1 MAFGWIRG
9 AQECRRGKEQSDKD
23 TGPNRRLHMN
33 IKRHGQISGPQL
45 TSDKEREQPQM
56 LS

>member
-9 AQECRRGKEQSDKD
+9 AQECCRGKEQSDKD
-23 TGPNRRLHMN
+23 TGPNRGLQMD

-45 TSDKEREQPQM
+45 TSDEKREQPQA